1 MTDHEAEA
9 SDREPNAG
17 ADQTMQPRVVHEED
31 RRRWILVL
39 GDEQIGTLTYQ
50 LAGGRFVLIST
61 HVVEAHR
68 HRGLASLMV
77 GRALDDIRAAG
88 RKLTIIC
95 PFVGDYIANHPDYA
109 DLVDAVH
116 PGSGASGS
124 NAAASNA
131 SNAATAPA
139 AATPAHDAAT
149 PASSAADPSSAAGT
163 TTDRILVLGAVAYR
177 GPLSAEGVASVLDDW
192 GIGRWTSISAEA
204 IDVQLR
210 SLAAAELIR
219 PDESAPVE
227 YHCTEEGRTE
237 LRRLLLD
244 LLNAEDFVP
253 FNLMPLLHFV
263 TTLGVAELA
272 DGVRRRVLRIDE
284 ILAHERDVIA
294 HTTAGAPEFPAE
306 LARLNWHRF
315 DADREWSLGFI
326 ARLYGATTADT
337 PRP

>member
-39 GDEQIGTLTYQ
+39 GDERIGTLTYQ
-50 LAGGRFVLIST
+50 LAGGRFVLIAT

-68 HRGLASLMV
+68 HHGLASLMV
-77 GRALDDIRAAG
+77 GRALDEIRAAG
-88 RKLTIIC
+88 RRITVIC

-109 DLVDAVH
+109 DLVDAIH

-124 NAAASNA
+124 NV
-131 SNAATAPA
+131 AAT
-139 AATPAHDAAT
+139 AATPAAASHDPAT
-149 PASSAADPSSAAGT
+149 PASSVADPSSAAGT

-177 GPLSAEGVASVLDDW
+177 GPLSADGIASVLDDW
-192 GIGRWTSISAEA
+192 GIGRWTSISAGA
-204 IDVQLR
+204 IDLQLR
-210 SLAAAELIR
+210 SLVAAELIR
-219 PDESAPVE
+219 PDQSVPVE

-244 LLNAEDFVP
+244 LLNAEDFTP

-272 DGVRRRVLRIDE
+272 DGLRRRVLRIDE

-294 HTTAGAPEFPAE
+294 HTTAGAPEHPAE

-326 ARLYGATTADT
+326 ARLYGATTADA